1 MRTPK
6 LNDLH
11 LVLLS
16 TAAARDTGS
25 LLPFPASVA
34 GEQERIAKAVSELTR
49 RSLVEEVPTKHHALR
64 WRDDGGESIGVVIT
78 DTGRTAIGAGEDKQT
93 QIEPDV
99 PDAGVRAER
108 SPSPSN
114 KTSLVVALLERED
127 GASIKDL
134 TNATG
139 WLPHTTRAAL
149 TGLRKKGHS
158 VERFAHADGSRY
170 RIRKA
175 G

>member
-1 MRTPK
+1 MRGPK

-34 GEQERIAKAVSELTR
+34 GEQERIAKAVSELMR
-49 RSLVEEVPTKHHALR
+49 RSLVEEALTKDHMLR
-64 WRDDGGESIGVVIT
+64 WRDDDGESIGLVIT
-78 DTGRTAIGAGEDKQT
+78 DKGRAAIGAGEDEQT
-93 QIEPDV
+93 QIEPGV
-99 PDAGVRAER
+99 TDAGVRAER

-114 KTSLVVALLERED
+114 KTSLVVALLEREQ
-127 GASIKDL
+127 GASITDL

-149 TGLRKKGHS
+149 TGLRKKGHN
-158 VERFAHADGSRY
+158 VERFQHADGSRY
-170 RIRKA
+170 RIQKA
-175 G
+175 S